1 MKGNSVEAMQNE
13 INNLPDANYENK
25 KSALLERMSEY
36 TESDVILAFSGGVDS
51 SLLLKLLC
59 QAAEKNQTRVYAV
72 TIHTTLHPVYEIAIA
87 KQVAHEAGAIHSVIE
102 VDEMAEAGIEDNPVD
117 RCYRCKK
124 YLFTRLKKMAEEQSI
139 DTMLEGTNEDDLH
152 VYRPGIRAVRELG
165 VQSPLAEVHMTKSEV
180 RRMAGE
186 YGISVAMR
194 PSTPC
199 LATRFPYGTKLSYE
213 NMQKVEQAE
222 DFLRKM
228 DFYNVRLR
236 VHDEIARIEVDAMDM
251 NRILT
256 KKEEIVAYLKQL
268 GYSYVTLDL
277 EGFRSGS
284 MDIHV
289 ENEV

>member
-1 MKGNSVEAMQNE
+1 MQNE
-13 INNLPDANYENK
+13 TKNLPNANYEDK

-36 TESDVILAFSGGVDS
+36 TKSDVILAFSGGADS

-59 QAAEKNQTRVYAV
+59 QAAEKNQTKVYAV
-72 TIHTTLHPVYEIAIA
+72 TIHTTLHPVYEVAIA
-87 KQVAHEAGAIHSVIE
+87 KQVAQEAGAIHLVVE
-102 VDEMAEAGIEDNPVD
+102 VDEMAEAGIEDNPED

-124 YLFTRLKKMAEEQSI
+124 YLFRRLKKMAKELSI
-139 DTMLEGTNEDDLH
+139 DMMLEGTNEDDLH

-165 VQSPLAEVHMTKSEV
+165 VISPLVEVHMTKAEV
-180 RRMAGE
+180 RSMASE

-199 LATRFPYGTKLSYE
+199 LATRFPYGTRLSYE

-222 DFLRKM
+222 DYLRKM

-236 VHDEIARIEVDAMDM
+236 VHGEIARIEIDASDM
-251 NRILT
+251 ERLLV
-256 KKEEIVAYLKQL
+256 KKDEIITYLKQL

-289 ENEV
+289 QAEA

>member
-1 MKGNSVEAMQNE
+1 MQNE
-13 INNLPDANYENK
+13 KIDLLDADYEKK
-25 KSALLERMSEY
+25 KSALLEQMSEY
-36 TESDVILAFSGGVDS
+36 TKKDVILAFSGGVDS

-59 QAAEKNQTRVYAV
+59 QAAERNQTKVYAV

-87 KQVAHEAGAIHSVIE
+87 KQVAQEAGAIHTVIE

-117 RCYRCKK
+117 RCYRCKH
-124 YLFTRLKKMAEEQSI
+124 YLFRRLKEMAEEMSI
-139 DTMLEGTNEDDLH
+139 ETMLEGTNEDDLH

-165 VQSPLAEVHMTKSEV
+165 VMSPLAKVHMTKTEV

-186 YGISVAMR
+186 YGVSVATR

-199 LATRFPYGTKLSYE
+199 LATRFPYGTRLSYE

-222 DFLRKM
+222 DYLRKM

-236 VHDEIARIEVDAMDM
+236 VHDEIARIEIDEKDM
-251 NRILT
+251 EKLLAN
-256 KKEEIVAYLKQL
+256 KGEIVTYLKQL
-268 GYSYVTLDL
+268 GYDYVTLDL

-284 MDIHV
+284 MDINMPL
-289 ENEV
+289 ES

>member
-1 MKGNSVEAMQNE
+1 MQKETQYPLNM
-13 INNLPDANYENK
+13 DYDDK
-25 KSALLERMSEY
+25 KSALLEEISEY
-36 TESDVILAFSGGVDS
+36 TKKDVILAFSGGVDS

-59 QAAEKNQTRVYAV
+59 QAALINKTRVYAV

-87 KQVAHEAGAIHSVIE
+87 KQVAQEAGAIHSVIE
-102 VDEMAEAGIEDNPVD
+102 VDEMAEAGITDNPMD

-124 YLFTRLKKMAEEQSI
+124 YLFTRLKKMAEERLI

-152 VYRPGIRAVRELG
+152 VYRPGIRAVQELG
-165 VQSPLAEVHMTKSEV
+165 IKSPLAEVHMTKAEV
-180 RRMAGE
+180 RRMAKE

-199 LATRFPYGTKLSYE
+199 LATRFPYGTRLSYE

-222 DFLRKM
+222 DYLRKM
-228 DFYNVRLR
+228 GFYNVRLR
-236 VHDEIARIEVDAMDM
+236 VHDEIARIEVDAKDMDKLLT
-251 NRILT
+251 NRMEVI
-256 KKEEIVAYLKQL
+256 AYLKSL

-284 MDIHV
+284 MDIQV
-289 ENEV
+289 QNETVM

>member
-1 MKGNSVEAMQNE
+1 MQKETQYPLNM
-13 INNLPDANYENK
+13 DYDDK
-25 KSALLERMSEY
+25 KSALLEEISEY
-36 TESDVILAFSGGVDS
+36 TKKDVILAFSGGVDS

-59 QAAEKNQTRVYAV
+59 QAALINKTRVYAV

-87 KQVAHEAGAIHSVIE
+87 KQVAQEAGAIHSVIE
-102 VDEMAEAGIEDNPVD
+102 VDEMAEAGITDNPMD

-124 YLFTRLKKMAEEQSI
+124 YLFTRLKKMAEERLI

-152 VYRPGIRAVRELG
+152 VYRPGIRAVKELG
-165 VQSPLAEVHMTKSEV
+165 IKSPLAEVHMTKAEV
-180 RRMAGE
+180 RRMAKE

-199 LATRFPYGTKLSYE
+199 LATRFPYGTRLSYE

-222 DFLRKM
+222 DYLRKM
-228 DFYNVRLR
+228 GFYNVRLR
-236 VHDEIARIEVDAMDM
+236 VHDEIARIEVDAKDMDKLLT
-251 NRILT
+251 NRMEVI
-256 KKEEIVAYLKQL
+256 AYLKSL

-284 MDIHV
+284 MDIQV
-289 ENEV
+289 QNETVM

>member
-1 MKGNSVEAMQNE
+1 MQKE
-13 INNLPDANYENK
+13 IQDPLNMDYDDK
-25 KSALLERMSEY
+25 KSALLEEISEY
-36 TESDVILAFSGGVDS
+36 TKKDVILAFSGGVDS

-59 QAAEKNQTRVYAV
+59 QAALINKTRVYAV

-87 KQVAHEAGAIHSVIE
+87 KQVAQEAGAIHSVIE
-102 VDEMAEAGIEDNPVD
+102 VDEMAEAGITDNPMD

-124 YLFTRLKKMAEEQSI
+124 YLFTRLKKMAEERLI

-152 VYRPGIRAVRELG
+152 VYRPGIRAVKELG
-165 VQSPLAEVHMTKSEV
+165 IKSPLAEVHMTKAEV
-180 RRMAGE
+180 RRMAKE

-199 LATRFPYGTKLSYE
+199 LATRFPYGTRLSYE

-222 DFLRKM
+222 DYLRKM
-228 DFYNVRLR
+228 GFYNVRLR
-236 VHDEIARIEVDAMDM
+236 VHDEIARIEVDAKDMDKLLT
-251 NRILT
+251 NRMEVI
-256 KKEEIVAYLKQL
+256 AYLKSL

-284 MDIHV
+284 MDIQV
-289 ENEV
+289 QNETVM

>member
-1 MKGNSVEAMQNE
+1 MQKETQYPLNM
-13 INNLPDANYENK
+13 DYDDK
-25 KSALLERMSEY
+25 KSALLEEISEY
-36 TESDVILAFSGGVDS
+36 TKKDVILAFSGGVDS

-59 QAAEKNQTRVYAV
+59 QAALINKTRVYAV

-87 KQVAHEAGAIHSVIE
+87 KQVAQEAGAIHSVIE
-102 VDEMAEAGIEDNPVD
+102 VDEMAEAGITENPMD

-124 YLFTRLKKMAEEQSI
+124 YLFTRLKKMAEERLI

-152 VYRPGIRAVRELG
+152 VYRPGIRAVQELG
-165 VQSPLAEVHMTKSEV
+165 IKSPLAEVHMTKAEV
-180 RRMAGE
+180 RRMAKE

-199 LATRFPYGTKLSYE
+199 LATRFPYGTRLSYE

-222 DFLRKM
+222 DYLRKM
-228 DFYNVRLR
+228 GFYNVRLR
-236 VHDEIARIEVDAMDM
+236 VHDEIARIEVDAKDMDKLLT
-251 NRILT
+251 NRMEVI
-256 KKEEIVAYLKQL
+256 AYLKSL

-284 MDIHV
+284 MDIQV
-289 ENEV
+289 QNETVM